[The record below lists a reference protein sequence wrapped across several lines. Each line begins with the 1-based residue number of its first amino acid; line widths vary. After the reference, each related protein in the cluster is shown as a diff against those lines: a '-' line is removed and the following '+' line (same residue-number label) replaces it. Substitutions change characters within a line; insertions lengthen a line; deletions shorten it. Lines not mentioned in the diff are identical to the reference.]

1 MFVYMFILIL
11 NVWKKLMLA
20 TVLDNHAGKLSS
32 QAYIANET
40 IKLYY
45 SAEGIILVV

>member
-1 MFVYMFILIL
+1 MFILIL

-32 QAYIANET
+32 QAYIMKQLSFT
-40 IKLYY
+40 TQLKV
-45 SAEGIILVV
+45 SF